1 MEAPN
6 PTPEV
11 HHHRSARERQRR
23 GPMWGCL
30 RWIVFAAAGVLL
42 LLFIT
47 IGGGVAVEKWGEQKG
62 TWSHVPL
69 RQATQQDISD
79 VLAAR
84 YQTED
89 EEIARSLAGYGS

>member
-1 MEAPN
+1 MDDYAVVAEDVRPRID
-6 PTPEV
+6 TI
-11 HHHRSARERQRR
+11 Q
-23 GPMWGCL
+23 
-30 RWIVFAAAGVLL
+30 VFEQDGDRFRI
-42 LLFIT
+42 FIT

-69 RQATQQDISD
+69 RQASQQDISD